1 MDSVKSTHQGGGM
14 DREGN
19 RAVGGANASELSSAK
34 LLGAIV
40 QSLPQALLVTD
51 SAARMVVTNSAAA
64 LLHGYASGDE
74 MPARMDEYARMFDVR
89 RADGSPLPSQEW
101 PVTRA
106 LAGETVRDL
115 VLRVTRRD
123 TGCTFVG
130 SFSASPLEGA
140 FDREHLA
147 LVSIHDLTQT
157 ERAEAAL
164 RRSEDRFRR
173 LADSG
178 SFGLVIADGMG
189 RVTYMNPSLQL
200 LLGYDA
206 GFVSSGDARLEAL
219 TAPEFA
225 ELHERAMSQVMRS
238 GRSTPHELA
247 YLTRDGRRVPVVV
260 TLAMLD
266 DGGER
271 LPVLAAY
278 VLDLTPLRLAQAALR
293 DNERRLREL
302 MTSLPHLLWT
312 TRADGRWDHLSEQWV
327 QYTGATAA
335 ESLEYGWL
343 ERVHPDDRDAVRHA
357 WDASVLSANPYRG
370 EFRIRGADG
379 AHRWFKTVATPMIDA
394 TGRVARWFGSS
405 TDIEDQVRARETL
418 RREGQRKSEFLAVLS
433 HELRNPLAPIRN
445 SLHVLRRT
453 DSGSPLA
460 IRAGAVVDRQ
470 LSHLER
476 LVEDLLDLTRID
488 SDKVRLRSAMLDLPK
503 LVRRTVD
510 DHASL
515 FDDAG
520 VELRCNPGPGG
531 VWVNGD
537 ETRLA
542 QVFGNLLQNA
552 VRFTPRG
559 GHVSVEVEPTGDR
572 KQVTVRVSD
581 DGAGMDPQ
589 LLARLFTPFSQA
601 DTSLDR
607 SRGGLG
613 LGLALVKGLVERHGG
628 SVRAASEGIGRGS
641 IFEVSLPVQTDTET
655 AAAWAGDRAEDCR
668 RRVLVI
674 EDNPDAADSLRDLLE
689 LCGHEVQVAHDGPS
703 GLRTARAFMPEV
715 VLCDIGLPSMDGYE
729 VAAAFRSDPQ
739 LRAIR
744 MVALTGYA
752 LQEDQRKATAAGFDC
767 HVAKPPDLE
776 RLREILSG
784 GNDSPPSSDGR
795 ARGLL

>member
-1 MDSVKSTHQGGGM
+1 MRSASLLS
-14 DREGN
+14 
-19 RAVGGANASELSSAK
+19 AV
-34 LLGAIV
+34 V
-40 QSLPQALLVTD
+40 QSLAQALLVID
-51 SAARMVVTNSAAA
+51 PAGRLVVTNFAAA
-64 LLHGYASGDE
+64 RLHGYSSVDE
-74 MPARMDEYARMFDVR
+74 MPARVDDYGERFDVC

-101 PVTRA
+101 PVARA
-106 LAGETVRDL
+106 LAGDTVRDL
-115 VLRVTRRD
+115 VLRVTHRK
-123 TGCTFVG
+123 TGHYFVG
-130 SFSASPLEGA
+130 SYSASPLDGA
-140 FDREHLA
+140 PDHTRLA
-147 LVSIHDLTQT
+147 MVSIHDLTQT
-157 ERAEAAL
+157 QRAEAAL
-164 RRSEDRFRR
+164 RRSEERFRR

-178 SFGLVIADGMG
+178 SFGLVIADGTG
-189 RVTYMNPSLQL
+189 RVTYMNPALQR

-206 GFVSSGDARLEAL
+206 GFVSSGDVRLEAL

-225 ELHERAMSQVMRS
+225 ELHERAMSQVARS
-238 GRSTPHELA
+238 GRSTPHEQA

-271 LPVLAAY
+271 LPVLAGY

-302 MTSLPHLLWT
+302 MASLPHLLWT
-312 TRADGRWDHLSEQWV
+312 TGADGRWDHVSEQWV
-327 QYTGATAA
+327 QYTGATADQ
-335 ESLEYGWL
+335 SLEYGWL

-357 WDASVLSANPYRG
+357 WDASVLSASPYRG

-379 AHRWFKTVATPMIDA
+379 AYRWFKTVATPMIDA

-460 IRAGAVVDRQ
+460 ARAGAVVDRQ
-470 LSHLER
+470 LRHLER

-488 SDKVRLRSAMLDLPK
+488 SDKVRLRSSRLNLPE
-503 LVRRTVD
+503 LVTRTAD

-515 FDDAG
+515 FEQAG
-520 VELRCNPGPGG
+520 VELKCDAGPGG

-559 GHVSVEVEPTGDR
+559 GHVNVEVEPSGDGKR
-572 KQVTVRVSD
+572 VTVRVTD

-613 LGLALVKGLVERHGG
+613 LGLALVKGLVERHDG

-641 IFEVSLPVQTDTET
+641 TFEVDLPVQAGAET
-655 AAAWAGDRAEDCR
+655 AAAWAGDCAEACK

-739 LRAIR
+739 LRTIR

-776 RLREILSG
+776 RLREILSAG
-784 GNDSPPSSDGR
+784 EDSRPSSDGR
-795 ARGLL
+795 ARSLL